1 MTEVLH
7 DVEAVSVANHA
18 QPDHVVGRVEQVGAM
33 RGRKHQM
40 FVAMQRVIIESDIF
54 AFLIQ
59 KQTAGRG
66 EALWEGGFVAKLMRE
81 LSRL

>member
-1 MTEVLH
+1 M
-7 DVEAVSVANHA
+7 
-18 QPDHVVGRVEQVGAM
+18 P
-33 RGRKHQM
+33 M